1 MAPDT
6 DGLPICSHASTSHS
20 YANTKAG
27 HLDANASTS
36 HSYANTS
43 ASHLDA
49 NASTSHSHA
58 NTSAR
63 HSDAD
68 AKAAF
73 RDACTKHP
81 DIATGCT
88 DTGAFGGGMRPG
100 RLHGSRG
107 SRDAGRSGMV
117 CRSTAALLIV
127 ARPPRPHSRLAGR
140 AILLLALAAAVVALG
155 CGRDAGGDAG
165 PTATLAPVATGAP
178 VAMAAPT
185 ALAAADAGVT
195 PCRVSGPELPEAW
208 QVANHVRWSPDGSR
222 ILFDFAV
229 GKSGTPPVGLYGVD
243 ADGHQVREIV
253 NPVENSAFSDVL
265 GTYTGS
271 MMYFDISPDGSR
283 VAYSTCRY
291 STEANFELMVAELDG
306 AETRRLTD
314 NGHVDNYPAWS
325 PDGSRIAFISSRTE
339 AGGHDARNYRLY
351 TMAAD
356 GSDVR
361 LLGPGADDPYF
372 AAGPHAPRW
381 SPDGERLAF
390 VVYEYD
396 GDWEAGR
403 SVYTVGADG
412 SGLTKV
418 ADAVSGPAW
427 SPDGERIAV
436 AALEGEEG
444 AALYTFAADGSDAV
458 KVADLFR
465 SLTELD
471 TLFGHPV
478 GDFGHLWLGDL
489 SWSPDGAMV
498 LFESTGVRV
507 EIEDSFV
514 YYSLLVSSVVGDERG
529 PPIQGI
535 SAWSPD
541 GSRIAVQ
548 PAGVHDRDRELR
560 ARSVVLYSVDG
571 DGTDARVLA
580 RGVRTAGGYAGVT
593 AEAPVRRPADADGCV
608 GRRAAV
614 GPESD
619 AELVEDCR

>member
-1 MAPDT
+1 MAPET
-6 DGLPICSHASTSHS
+6 AALRICSNTRSPHTNARHS
-20 YANTKAG
+20 YANTKA
-27 HLDANASTS
+27 
-36 HSYANTS
+36 
-43 ASHLDA
+43 
-49 NASTSHSHA
+49 
-58 NTSAR
+58 
-63 HSDAD
+63 
-68 AKAAF
+68 AF
-73 RDACTKHP
+73 SDACTKHP
-81 DIATGCT
+81 NIATGCA
-88 DTGAFGGGMRPG
+88 DTRVFGGRMRPG
-100 RLHGSRG
+100 RLCGPRG
-107 SRDAGRSGMV
+107 NRDAGRSGMV
-117 CRSTAALLIV
+117 CKSATALLIV
-127 ARPPRPHSRLAGR
+127 ARPPRPHSRLAAR
-140 AILLLALAAAVVALG
+140 ATLLFLVLAVAGVALALG
-155 CGRDAGGDAG
+155 CSQDAGGDAG
-165 PTATLAPVATGAP
+165 PTATLAPEATRTP
-178 VAMAAPT
+178 APT
-185 ALAAADAGVT
+185 AAPAPLAAADTGVT
-195 PCRVSGPELPEAW
+195 PCSVSGPELPEAW
-208 QVANHVRWSPDGSR
+208 QLANHVRWSPDGSR
-222 ILFDFAV
+222 ILFDFSV

-243 ADGHQVREIV
+243 ADGHRVREIV
-253 NPVENSAFSDVL
+253 NPIENSAFSDFL
-265 GTYTGS
+265 GMYTGS

-291 STEANFELMVAELDG
+291 STGANFELMVSELDG
-306 AETRRLTD
+306 TETRRLTE
-314 NGHVDNYPAWS
+314 NGHVDNYPVWS
-325 PDGSRIAFISSRTE
+325 PDGSRIAFISSRAE
-339 AGGHDARNYRLY
+339 EGDHDARNYRLY

-412 SGLTKV
+412 SGLAKV

-444 AALYTFAADGSDAV
+444 GALYTFAADGSDPV

-465 SLTELD
+465 NLTELD
-471 TLFGHPV
+471 TLFGQPV

-548 PAGVHDRDRELR
+548 PAGVHDRNRELR

-580 RGVRTAGGYAGVT
+580 RGERTAEGYAGVT

-608 GRRAAV
+608 GGRV
-614 GPESD
+614 GGGPESD

>member
-1 MAPDT
+1 MPVRT
-6 DGLPICSHASTSHS
+6 
-20 YANTKAG
+20 
-27 HLDANASTS
+27 
-36 HSYANTS
+36 
-43 ASHLDA
+43 
-49 NASTSHSHA
+49 
-58 NTSAR
+58 
-63 HSDAD
+63 
-68 AKAAF
+68 
-73 RDACTKHP
+73 
-81 DIATGCT
+81 
-88 DTGAFGGGMRPG
+88 
-100 RLHGSRG
+100 
-107 SRDAGRSGMV
+107 RSLV
-117 CRSTAALLIV
+117 
-127 ARPPRPHSRLAGR
+127 
-140 AILLLALAAAVVALG
+140 LLLALVATVLALG
-155 CGRDAGGDAG
+155 CGRDGGGDVG
-165 PTATLAPVATGAP
+165 PTATLAPEATRTPVPTAAPAP
-178 VAMAAPT
+178 VAAAGS
-185 ALAAADAGVT
+185 GVT
-195 PCRVSGPELPEAW
+195 PCSVSGPGLPEAW

-222 ILFDFAV
+222 ILFDFSV
-229 GKSGTPPVGLYGVD
+229 GRSGAPPVGLYDVD

-253 NPVENSAFSDVL
+253 NPIENSAFSDSL
-265 GTYTGS
+265 GMYTGS

-283 VAYSTCRY
+283 VVYSTCRY
-291 STEANFELMVAELDG
+291 STGANFELMVSELDG
-306 AETRRLTD
+306 TETRRLTD

-325 PDGSRIAFISSRTE
+325 PDGSRIAFISSRAE

-361 LLGPGADDPYF
+361 LVGPGADDPYF
-372 AAGPHAPRW
+372 AAGPHPPRW
-381 SPDGERLAF
+381 SPSGERIAF

-412 SGLTKV
+412 SGLAKV

-436 AALEGEEG
+436 AGLEGDEG
-444 AALYTFAADGSDAV
+444 GALYTVAADGSDAV
-458 KVADLFR
+458 NVVALFR
-465 SLTELD
+465 NLNELD
-471 TLFGHPV
+471 TLFGHPI

-489 SWSPDGAMV
+489 SWSPDGSMV

-541 GSRIAVQ
+541 GSRIAAQ
-548 PAGVHDRDRELR
+548 PAGVHDRGSELR
-560 ARSVVLYSVDG
+560 ARSVVLYSVEG

-580 RGVRTAGGYAGVT
+580 RGERTAEGYAGVT

-608 GRRAAV
+608 GNRV
-614 GPESD
+614 GGGGESD